1 MTNIEL
7 FTAALGLQS
16 PWQIVKVDFTE
27 VSENTPELHLWIDFQ
42 KGHRFTIDGTSST
55 AYDTKDRT
63 WRHLN
68 FFQHK
73 CFIHCPVPRVKTGD
87 GSIHVVSVPWAR
99 KGSGFTL
106 LFEAFALELIRSEM
120 PVSRIGELLG
130 ENPNRIWT
138 IFRYHVGIAYQAAD
152 HSSIEVLGLDETSVR
167 KGHQYI
173 TLGVD
178 MQERS
183 VVRVVTGKGAA
194 SVLQIADYLKTK
206 GSPPEKV
213 RHVCMDMSP
222 AFISGVGEGFPE
234 AAITFDRYHV
244 KALLNQAMNEVRKAE
259 GKEHARLKGHKY
271 TFLRNNSTLSERKRK
286 ERDELITLFPT
297 LGEAYRLKVLFDDFW
312 DFEDPTE
319 AEDFLKDWCKQAKEA
334 KINPY
339 LKIVNTLK
347 AHWSGIV
354 NYIKSKINNGIL
366 EGINSKI
373 QLAKRRARGYS
384 NLQNLSMMIY
394 LIAGNLIFNHPHKT
408 A

>member
-16 PWQIVKVDFTE
+16 PWQIVKVDFAE
-27 VSENTPELHLWIDFQ
+27 VSANTPELHLWIDFQ
-42 KGHRFTIDGTSST
+42 KGHKFSIGGTTST
-55 AYDTKDRT
+55 AYDTVDRT

-73 CFIHCPVPRVKTGD
+73 CFIHCPVPRLKIGD
-87 GSIHVVSVPWAR
+87 GSIQMVSVPWAR

-138 IFRYHVGIAYQAAD
+138 IFRHHVGAAYQAAD
-152 HSSIEVLGLDETSVR
+152 HSGIEALGLDETSVR
-167 KGHQYI
+167 KGHNYI

-183 VVRVVTGKGAA
+183 VVRVVPGKGAS

-206 GSPPEKV
+206 GSPAEKV

-244 KALLNQAMNEVRKAE
+244 KVLLNQAMDEVRKAE
-259 GKEHARLKGHKY
+259 RKEHAMLKDHKY
-271 TFLRNNSTLSERKRK
+271 TFLRNESTLSERKRR

-312 DFEDPTE
+312 DFENSIDAE
-319 AEDFLKDWCKQAKEA
+319 AFLKDWCKQAEKA

-339 LKIVNTLK
+339 LKFVNTLK